1 MVHLPRIKGA
11 GSIVYEHIGQPQML
25 SNFAIKVRNPNGSFV
40 SDTVLKT
47 KNTVFIEI
55 VKQPPQQN
63 NKKN

>member
-1 MVHLPRIKGA
+1 
-11 GSIVYEHIGQPQML
+11 ML

-47 KNTVFIEI
+47 KNTIFIEI